1 MSLNYEMYSEDV
13 NSIERIDFSILTN
26 NDVKKYSAVS
36 KDPFGINIPDSYD
49 NYEPKKGG
57 LVDLRLGSCDIYL
70 NCTTCGLNSLKCP
83 GHFGHT
89 ELAEPVF
96 HFGFMNN
103 LKTILQCVCLKCVKI
118 LVDKDKDLIKSLKN
132 KKEKYRLKELR
143 EITKN
148 VNYCHHC
155 GTPVPSVTKEV
166 KETSASVRIL
176 LEREV
181 GAVVVDEK
189 TGESNETKKKIR
201 EYLSPR
207 KCYNIL
213 RNLSDVDCYLMGFNP
228 KISRPEDFICIR
240 FPIPPVNIRPTAKI
254 DFLASS
260 TMEDSLTLKIS
271 DIITNNNRERS
282 HMDKQLLGSDLN
294 SISQEIH
301 SLLQYHMCTYF
312 DNESITLPKSE
323 FKASNKPT
331 KSISERIKGKAGRVR
346 SNLMGKRVDFSARSV
361 ITSDPYIGIDEVGI
375 PKRVAMDLTIPEEV
389 TPQNIKYLTKL
400 VKNGREI
407 YPGANYVHKTPYI
420 DGKPVVQRIDLK
432 YRKKDIK
439 LVYGD
444 IVDRH
449 IIDGDFVLFNR
460 QPTLHK
466 PSMMGHKI
474 QVLDLEDADTFRMN
488 VSVTKPYNAD
498 FDGDEMNIHLAQS
511 IQARNE
517 IERIA
522 NVKYNI
528 ISAKDSNPII
538 GCVQDT
544 LIGAYVM
551 TTTKDEIDYH
561 QACNILCSTTSKTK
575 YNLKKGKDL
584 TGHEFFS
591 QIIPKGINE
600 IKSKD
605 DNIYFQIK
613 DGNLLK
619 GILAKSTLSTVNN
632 SIIHYIWDKYGP
644 DLTSNFIDDSQ
655 KMILEYLMYQGLTIG
670 FKDCIIEKSV
680 TNKLFDIAKQKLL
693 EVKNYITKM
702 ENDVNNTQLDIIEG
716 TITGDLTT
724 VGANIGRNLEEY
736 LNNDNN
742 FYKCVK
748 SGSKGNMGNIYQIM
762 GVWGQITI
770 MGSRIKKNVQHRTL
784 PCFHRNDD
792 TAEARGFVYNNFV
805 TGLNGHEF
813 FFHSASGREGLI
825 DTAIKT
831 AQTGY
836 IQRRLI
842 KAMED
847 LSVRYDGTVR
857 AANNLIVQY
866 IYGENGINQL
876 TQTNV
881 KIKLVNYNNKEVED
895 YLTLNNKQIKELEKS
910 LKVKNLEK
918 FNKNYYSQ
926 MIKFRDSLRIIQ
938 RIGNLN
944 YRVIEDN
951 YKIPVNLNR
960 LTTDYMKDKLSKFDL
975 NPEYIVSKINEI
987 VENLDNKL
995 IVYTNEDSQ
1004 LFKNDEIGFKY
1015 VFKIALYEYLSPVKC
1030 IYKYNLDKSSF
1041 DELIK
1046 EIENSYIKSIVE
1058 PGEMVGIIAAQSV
1071 GEPTSQM
1078 NLDSK
1083 HQAGK
1088 GGSSSGALSGV
1099 PRITELLGYSKS
1111 IKTPQMTVY
1120 FEKEIQEDRQS
1131 INRINSFF
1139 KNLTIMELID
1149 SAEIFYQVDTD
1160 NNLDKIMK
1168 EDNVLNPFFIN
1179 NQKVDIKNMPFVFR
1193 FKLNLEKM
1201 LDKETTVLDIKTR
1214 FMSYW
1219 YQTSQ
1224 NAKSMRKIEKD
1235 LFSRINRLAILGTNE
1250 TSNEPVVHIRFSM
1263 SSFDYNILNDF
1274 LKLVLNSIQL
1284 KGINDITNTFIEQQR
1299 NVIFDKDGNE
1309 VITKENLVIT
1319 SGINMQDLKT
1329 FKGIDLKRSICN
1341 DVGVIYKLYGVEAAR
1356 NLLMHELNVTFGGHN
1371 LNYNHISL
1379 LVDFM
1384 THSGDIT
1391 SIDRHGLGKLD
1402 IDPMAKA
1409 SFEKTMEHFI
1419 NAAVFNESD
1428 KLNSVSSKIMVGQV
1442 IPGGTGAFSIE
1453 LDTDKLINSEYTTE
1467 ETGGRSEFVGLE
1479 PIPILEDIMKY
1490 GINETNFFIPTEVY

>member
-148 VNYCHHC
+148 INYCHHC

-189 TGESNETKKKIR
+189 TGDSNETKKKIR

-575 YNLKKGKDL
+575 YSLKKGKAL

-591 QIIPKGINE
+591 QIIPRGINE

-644 DLTSNFIDDSQ
+644 DLTSNFIDDAQ

-716 TITGDLTT
+716 TITGELTT

-784 PCFHRNDD
+784 PCFHKNDD

-813 FFHSASGREGLI
+813 FFHAASGREGLI

-836 IQRRLI
+836 IQRR
-842 KAMED
+842 
-847 LSVRYDGTVR
+847 
-857 AANNLIVQY
+857 
-866 IYGENGINQL
+866 
-876 TQTNV
+876 
-881 KIKLVNYNNKEVED
+881 
-895 YLTLNNKQIKELEKS
+895 
-910 LKVKNLEK
+910 
-918 FNKNYYSQ
+918 
-926 MIKFRDSLRIIQ
+926 
-938 RIGNLN
+938 
-944 YRVIEDN
+944 
-951 YKIPVNLNR
+951 
-960 LTTDYMKDKLSKFDL
+960 
-975 NPEYIVSKINEI
+975 
-987 VENLDNKL
+987 
-995 IVYTNEDSQ
+995 
-1004 LFKNDEIGFKY
+1004 
-1015 VFKIALYEYLSPVKC
+1015 
-1030 IYKYNLDKSSF
+1030 
-1041 DELIK
+1041 
-1046 EIENSYIKSIVE
+1046 
-1058 PGEMVGIIAAQSV
+1058 
-1071 GEPTSQM
+1071 
-1078 NLDSK
+1078 
-1083 HQAGK
+1083 
-1088 GGSSSGALSGV
+1088 
-1099 PRITELLGYSKS
+1099 
-1111 IKTPQMTVY
+1111 
-1120 FEKEIQEDRQS
+1120 
-1131 INRINSFF
+1131 
-1139 KNLTIMELID
+1139 
-1149 SAEIFYQVDTD
+1149 
-1160 NNLDKIMK
+1160 
-1168 EDNVLNPFFIN
+1168 
-1179 NQKVDIKNMPFVFR
+1179 
-1193 FKLNLEKM
+1193 
-1201 LDKETTVLDIKTR
+1201 
-1214 FMSYW
+1214 
-1219 YQTSQ
+1219 
-1224 NAKSMRKIEKD
+1224 
-1235 LFSRINRLAILGTNE
+1235 
-1250 TSNEPVVHIRFSM
+1250 
-1263 SSFDYNILNDF
+1263 
-1274 LKLVLNSIQL
+1274 
-1284 KGINDITNTFIEQQR
+1284 
-1299 NVIFDKDGNE
+1299 
-1309 VITKENLVIT
+1309 
-1319 SGINMQDLKT
+1319 
-1329 FKGIDLKRSICN
+1329 
-1341 DVGVIYKLYGVEAAR
+1341 
-1356 NLLMHELNVTFGGHN
+1356 
-1371 LNYNHISL
+1371 
-1379 LVDFM
+1379 
-1384 THSGDIT
+1384 
-1391 SIDRHGLGKLD
+1391 
-1402 IDPMAKA
+1402 
-1409 SFEKTMEHFI
+1409 
-1419 NAAVFNESD
+1419 
-1428 KLNSVSSKIMVGQV
+1428 
-1442 IPGGTGAFSIE
+1442 
-1453 LDTDKLINSEYTTE
+1453 
-1467 ETGGRSEFVGLE
+1467 
-1479 PIPILEDIMKY
+1479 
-1490 GINETNFFIPTEVY
+1490 

>member
-148 VNYCHHC
+148 INYCHHC

-189 TGESNETKKKIR
+189 TGDSNETKKKIR

-575 YNLKKGKDL
+575 YSLKKGKAL

-591 QIIPKGINE
+591 QIIPRGINE

-644 DLTSNFIDDSQ
+644 DLTSNFIDDAQ

-716 TITGDLTT
+716 TITGELTT

-784 PCFHRNDD
+784 PCFHKNDD

-813 FFHSASGREGLI
+813 FFHAASGREGLI

-857 AANNLIVQY
+857 TANNLIVQY

-881 KIKLVNYNNKEVED
+881 KIKLINYNNKEVED
-895 YLTLNNKQIKELEKS
+895 FLTLNNKQIKELEKS

-918 FNKNYYSQ
+918 FNKNYYNQ

-960 LTTDYMKDKLSKFDL
+960 LTTDYMKDKLSKLDL

-987 VENLDNKL
+987 IENLDNKL
-995 IVYTNEDSQ
+995 IVYTKEDSQ
-1004 LFKNDEIGFKY
+1004 LFKNDEVGFKY
-1015 VFKIALYEYLSPVKC
+1015 IFKIALYEYLSPVKC

-1120 FEKEIQEDRQS
+1120 FQDEIQEDRQS

-1149 SAEIFYQVDTD
+1149 SAEIFYQVNTD
-1160 NNLDKIMK
+1160 NNLDKIIK

-1179 NQKVDIKNMPFVFR
+1179 NQKVDINNMPFVFR

-1201 LDKETTVLDIKTR
+1201 LDKETTILDIKTR

-1274 LKLVLNSIQL
+1274 LKLILNSIQL

-1299 NVIFDKDGNE
+1299 NVTFDKEGNE
-1309 VITKENLVIT
+1309 VITKENIVIT
-1319 SGINMQDLKT
+1319 AGINMEDLKT

-1341 DVGVIYKLYGVEAAR
+1341 DVGVVYKLYGVEAAR

-1479 PIPILEDIMKY
+1479 PIPILEDIMKF